1 MFTGSREQ
9 CRDRAANQSA
19 TYGPHLASRGQRRVR
34 RSVGEPMDGVPM
46 AGSGPTMA
54 RAAFRMPLAPHGSL
68 PTLHLRAWHGIVIAA
83 LIVLSAW
90 AAQAQ
95 GTAAGRPGVFV
106 ALARWTPLLLRG
118 FVFNILISFFS
129 MAIGTV
135 LGGFLGIGL
144 ISLATSLR
152 RGSWLLTEFF
162 RNAPWLVLLFF
173 VMFML
178 PFQINIAGFIVPLP
192 DWIKAVFGLA
202 LPVMANVAE
211 IVRGAVHS
219 IPTGQW
225 EAAESLGFSR
235 RQQLW
240 SIILP
245 QCIKRMLPPWMN
257 LYAIL
262 TMSTV
267 LASIVGVNEVM
278 TLASQVEAAEGGRT
292 DLLAPLYGWI
302 LLWFFVY
309 SYPIARLTL
318 RLERRY
324 AVKI

>member
-1 MFTGSREQ
+1 MPATY
-9 CRDRAANQSA
+9 SA
-19 TYGPHLASRGQRRVR
+19 T
-34 RSVGEPMDGVPM
+34 
-46 AGSGPTMA
+46 
-54 RAAFRMPLAPHGSL
+54 L
-68 PTLHLRAWHGIVIAA
+68 PTLQLRAWHGFALAAVIVFFACVA
-83 LIVLSAW
+83 N
-90 AAQAQ
+90 AQ
-95 GTAAGRPGVFV
+95 GMAVGRPSVFAV
-106 ALARWTPLLLRG
+106 LAKWTPLLLRG
-118 FVFNILISFFS
+118 FVFNIAISFFA

-135 LGGFLGIGL
+135 LGWFLGIGL
-144 ISLATSLR
+144 ISVAPPVR
-152 RGSWLLTEFF
+152 QPSWVLTQFF

-173 VMFML
+173 VMYML
-178 PFQINIAGFIVPLP
+178 PFQISIGGLVIPLP
-192 DWIKAVFGLA
+192 DWIKAVLGLS

-211 IVRGAVHS
+211 IVRGAVLS

-225 EAAESLGFSR
+225 EAAESLAFSR
-235 RQQLW
+235 QQQLW

-278 TLASQVEAAEGGRT
+278 TLAGQVEAAEGGRT

-302 LLWFFVY
+302 LLWFFLY
-309 SYPIARLTL
+309 SYPIARLTQ